1 MVAVI
6 PTFSS
11 LWIYLDFE
19 GLIFPLS
26 EVYFRFEGL
35 LFCRTASISGFMAT
49 PFRHCCAVSTWL
61 PAP

>member
-19 GLIFPLS
+19 GLICPLS

-49 PFRHCCAVSTWL
+49 PFRHC
-61 PAP
+61 